1 MTRIPGTVWTPAVYD
16 PQYPLGKAFP
26 RSLDEVEFV
35 VNHDAQGYKSYLKNG
50 NGMGRQSSWLITNL
64 LDGTRLQHY
73 ELEAGTWTSSSY
85 WANTKGVATEHESQI
100 GDMSLPITQAQAEAD
115 LETESFLATVCP
127 NLKAPVLGWG
137 RREHG
142 ELSDG
147 STSCPN
153 GRIITLYNMTAP
165 EEEDDMTAE
174 QWSTLQNVQRQILE
188 LLAIDKGAGVPS
200 MAGTT
205 PLDSILGR
213 LKVIED
219 KIDAQHHH

>member
-174 QWSTLQNVQRQILE
+174 QWSTLQNVQKQVLEVLHILKGGQ
-188 LLAIDKGAGVPS
+188 LPSQAGLAYK
-200 MAGTT
+200 
-205 PLDSILGR
+205 DSVLGR
-213 LKVIED
+213 LEALED
-219 KIDAQHHH
+219 DHHPPEHN